1 MVRKAL
7 VRLAVIV
14 ALMLGLAVP
23 AFAEIVTFEVA
34 LSGANQVPPADTAG
48 NGLLVAQFDTDTRL
62 LSWTVT
68 YSGLTGAPTAAH
80 FHGPAELGINAG
92 VTVGLQG
99 DLTSPINGEAVLTA
113 EQAAD
118 LLAGLLYLNI
128 HTAAFPAGEIRGQL
142 VLPQN

>member
-1 MVRKAL
+1 L
-7 VRLAVIV
+7 TVIV
-14 ALMLGLAVP
+14 GLAFGLVTS
-23 AFAEIVTFEVA
+23 ASAEIVTFEVA
-34 LSGANQVPPADTAG
+34 LSGANQVPPVDAAG
-48 NGLLVAQFDTDTRL
+48 SGLLVARFDTDTRL

-80 FHGPAELGINAG
+80 FHGPAELGVNAG

-99 DLTSPINGEAVLTA
+99 NLTSPIVGEVVLSA

-118 LLAGLLYLNI
+118 LMAGHLYLNI

>member
-1 MVRKAL
+1 MAHKAL
-7 VRLAVIV
+7 VRLTVIA
-14 ALMLGLAVP
+14 ALLLGPAVP
-23 AFAEIVTFEVA
+23 AFAEIITFEVA
-34 LSGANQVPPADTAG
+34 LSGANQVPPVDAAG
-48 NGLLVAQFDTDTRL
+48 NGELVARFDTDTRL

-68 YSGLTGAPTAAH
+68 YTGLTGTPTAAH
-80 FHGPAELGINAG
+80 FHGPAELGVNAG

-99 DLTSPINGEAVLTA
+99 DLISPIMGEVVLST

-118 LLAGLLYLNI
+118 LMAGLLYLNI